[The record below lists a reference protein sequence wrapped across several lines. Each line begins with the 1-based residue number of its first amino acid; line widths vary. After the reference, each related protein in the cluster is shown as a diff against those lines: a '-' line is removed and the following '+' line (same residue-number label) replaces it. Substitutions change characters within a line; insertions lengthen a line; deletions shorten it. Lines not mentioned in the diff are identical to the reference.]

1 MGLKLERGL
10 KHQSEAVDKINEV
23 FENVPILN
31 NKLKYAN
38 PIINLNS
45 GRLLDNITKLNKEL
59 PYSIRGNVGIGDYLN
74 IDIKMET
81 GTGKTYVYTKTIF
94 ELNKNY
100 GIHKFII
107 LVPSLPIKLG
117 TTNFINSHESIN
129 HFKDQ
134 YGKSIDLYVL
144 NAKKGNKKGKDIFPS
159 SIRRFVETS

>member
-59 PYSIRGNVGIGDYLN
+59 LSQ
-74 IDIKMET
+74 
-81 GTGKTYVYTKTIF
+81 
-94 ELNKNY
+94 
-100 GIHKFII
+100 
-107 LVPSLPIKLG
+107 SLL
-117 TTNFINSHESIN
+117 
-129 HFKDQ
+129 
-134 YGKSIDLYVL
+134 KSKY
-144 NAKKGNKKGKDIFPS
+144 K
-159 SIRRFVETS
+159 